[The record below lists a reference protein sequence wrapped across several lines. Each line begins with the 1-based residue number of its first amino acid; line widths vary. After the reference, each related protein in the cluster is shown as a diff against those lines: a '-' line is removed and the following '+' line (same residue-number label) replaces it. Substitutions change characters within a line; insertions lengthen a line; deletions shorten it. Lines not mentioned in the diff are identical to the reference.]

1 MTSLACIFRVWIG
14 PDVSSKS
21 SQTKEGCPLP
31 IVSRAWH
38 FDSPFQQEC
47 KSNSILHVG
56 LAMQRVA
63 GLQCCVVLFLLAIFV
78 YQKTTTRMGQG
89 SRTIGLASASWLY
102 FVSSFLWFD
111 RYRKKNYIIY
121 LMMTDATTHHSV
133 FIILYTIVV
142 VVFFLF
148 VVASCAPLH

>member
-21 SQTKEGCPLP
+21 SQIEEGCPLP

-78 YQKTTTRMGQG
+78 YQKNNNKDGTG
-89 SRTIGLASASWLY
+89 SRIIGPVLAGYILCRH
-102 FVSSFLWFD
+102 FFD
-111 RYRKKNYIIY
+111 LIDTEKNYIIWWW
-121 LMMTDATTHHSV
+121 LTQQH
-133 FIILYTIVV
+133 IILFLLFFCTQLLLLC
-142 VVFFLF
+142 FLF
-148 VVASCAPLH
+148 VVASCALH